1 MRQNL
6 LNGGS
11 QKLDYEIR
19 DIVKKAE
26 QLQKL
31 GKKIYWENIGDP
43 ILKNAEN
50 CPFRGRRAA
59 ATSLATFSRSC
70 CVECCHRRPDWA
82 RFWPPEKAVCKPGGG
97 GGRIC

>member
-6 LNGGS
+6 LHGGS

-26 QLQKL
+26 QLEKL

-43 ILKNAEN
+43 ILKNAD
-50 CPFRGRRAA
+50 
-59 ATSLATFSRSC
+59 
-70 CVECCHRRPDWA
+70 VPDWIKEIVSELVMDN
-82 RFWPPEKAVCKPGGG
+82 RSYGYCLKRHHRNPKIS
-97 GGRIC
+97 GRKKQ

>member
-31 GKKIYWENIGDP
+31 GKKIYWEKGP
-43 ILKNAEN
+43 
-50 CPFRGRRAA
+50 
-59 ATSLATFSRSC
+59 
-70 CVECCHRRPDWA
+70 
-82 RFWPPEKAVCKPGGG
+82 
-97 GGRIC
+97 